1 MTTKRITLFEAL
13 QLLRPRPNDSHKGT
27 FGTVNA
33 VVGCS
38 RYRGA
43 AALSVMGALRS
54 GAGIVRLCSTERV
67 CSAVT
72 VQYPSATLLPLP
84 ETADGYLSATAVSEI
99 LKTVK
104 PTDTLLLG
112 CGLGQ
117 CADTGNA
124 VNRLVFGSKCRKL
137 IDADALNLLA
147 LTGSL
152 KEAKVSGALKNC
164 IVTPHVGEASRLT
177 GKPVSEISDNMEST
191 ALEFSREYGCVTVL
205 KSHKT
210 VIATPSGDTVYM
222 SEMGNS
228 GLAKG
233 GSGDVLAG
241 LISGF
246 LAQGYSEEDSAI
258 LGVAVHGSAA
268 DLCAGERTEQAM
280 LPSDLGEYIC
290 KVFKIS
296 EKEITLLQRGTVPA
310 DGGPL
315 WERKSAN

>member
-1 MTTKRITLFEAL
+1 MNTKKLTLPDAILLLKPRREA
-13 QLLRPRPNDSHKGT
+13 SHKGT

-43 AALSVMGALRS
+43 ATLSVMGALRS
-54 GAGIVRLCSTERV
+54 GAGIVRLCATERV

-84 ETADGYLSATAVSEI
+84 ETADGCLSATAVPEI
-99 LKTVK
+99 MKAAK
-104 PTDTLLLG
+104 PTDAMLIG

-117 CADTGNA
+117 CTDTANT
-124 VNRLVFGSKCRKL
+124 VNRLVFGTKCRKV

-147 LTGSL
+147 ATGSL
-152 KEAKVSGALKNC
+152 PTVKSTVALKNC
-164 IVTPHVGEASRLT
+164 IVTPHVGEMSRLT
-177 GKPVSEISDNMEST
+177 EKPISEISDNMEST

-210 VIATPSGDTVYM
+210 VIAASDGETVYV
-222 SEMGNS
+222 SEMGNP
-228 GLAKG
+228 GLARG

-241 LISGF
+241 LIAGF
-246 LAQGYSEEDSAI
+246 LAQGYSEEESAI

-296 EKEITLLQRGTVPA
+296 EKEINLLRHSTVPS
-310 DGGPL
+310 DGGPQFKPL
-315 WERKSAN
+315 SR